1 MSIIKVLKM
10 KLTKNIRISI
20 YILVPIILWM
30 ISGLF
35 KNDNVEIINKDNDLF
50 SVQTLLSY
58 ALEYQP
64 LIKLKATTKSEAR
77 IYVKAKTSG
86 EVVRIGALQGAF
98 VEKDTIL
105 CSLGV
110 VELNRTEVKAPF
122 SGYIEQIVKPG
133 NFLERGQICA
143 TIIQLSPIS
152 FVAGV
157 PEYDINK
164 VRINQNV
171 NVELVTGQ
179 KIKGKL
185 TFVSKSAS
193 PDTRTFS
200 VESQIENLDGAIK
213 DGLTANMTIEIDK
226 VKAHKISPSILLLND
241 EGKLGIRI
249 IQEGNLAKFV
259 EIIILE
265 DSEEGLWVTGIPE
278 KVEIIIQGQGFVE
291 DDQEVI
297 TNRI

>member
-1 MSIIKVLKM
+1 M
-10 KLTKNIRISI
+10 KLTKNIRISL
-20 YILVPIILWM
+20 YILLPILLWM
-30 ISGLF
+30 ASGLF
-35 KNDNVEIINKDNDLF
+35 KNNEGEAIEETNDLF
-50 SVQTLLSY
+50 SVQTVVSN
-58 ALEYQP
+58 AVKYQP

-77 IYVKAKTSG
+77 INVKAKTSG
-86 EVVRIGALQGAF
+86 EVVKIGATQGKY
-98 VEKDTIL
+98 VTKDTVL

-133 NFLERGQICA
+133 NFLERGQVCA
-143 TIIQLSPIS
+143 TIIQLNPIS

-164 VRINQNV
+164 VRINQKV
-171 NVELVTGQ
+171 NLELVTGQ
-179 KIKGKL
+179 SINGEL

-193 PDTRTFS
+193 PDTRTFQ
-200 VESQIENLDGAIK
+200 VESQIENLDGLIK

-249 IQEGNLAKFV
+249 VTKGNIAKFV

-265 DSEEGLWVTGIPE
+265 DSEEGLWITGISE

-291 DDQEVI
+291 DGQEVI

>member
-1 MSIIKVLKM
+1 M
-10 KLTKNIRISI
+10 KITKNIRISL
-20 YILVPIILWM
+20 YILIPILLWM
-30 ISGLF
+30 ISGLYKEDEF
-35 KNDNVEIINKDNDLF
+35 QKPSEAGDLFNVE
-50 SVQTLLSY
+50 TLLSK
-58 ALEYQP
+58 ATEYQP
-64 LIKLKATTKSEAR
+64 LIKLKASTKSEKR
-77 IYVKAKTSG
+77 INVKAKTSG
-86 EVVRIGALQGAF
+86 EVVKIGAIQGAY
-98 VEKDTIL
+98 VQKDTVL

-122 SGYIEQIVKPG
+122 SGFIEQIVKPG

-143 TIIQLSPIS
+143 TIIQLDPITLI
-152 FVAGV
+152 AGV

-164 VRINQNV
+164 VRIGQNV
-171 NVELVTGQ
+171 FVELVTGQ
-179 KIKGKL
+179 KINGKL

-200 VESQIENLDGAIK
+200 VESQIENSDGKVK
-213 DGLTANMTIEIDK
+213 DGLTAEISIEIDK
-226 VKAHKISPSILLLND
+226 VMAHKISPSILLLND

-249 IQEGNLAKFV
+249 VNNGKYANFV

-278 KVEIIIQGQGFVE
+278 EVEIIIQGQGFVE
-291 DDQEVI
+291 NGQEVI

>member
-1 MSIIKVLKM
+1 M
-10 KLTKNIRISI
+10 KITKNIRISL
-20 YILVPIILWM
+20 YILIPILLWM

-35 KNDNVEIINKDNDLF
+35 KEDEFQKPSEAGDLFNVE
-50 SVQTLLSY
+50 TLLSK
-58 ALEYQP
+58 AEEYQP
-64 LIKLKATTKSEAR
+64 LIKLKASTKSEKR
-77 IYVKAKTSG
+77 INVKAKTSG
-86 EVVRIGALQGAF
+86 EVVKIGAIQGAY
-98 VEKDTIL
+98 VKKDTVL

-122 SGYIEQIVKPG
+122 SGFIEQIVKPG

-143 TIIQLSPIS
+143 TIIQLDPITLI
-152 FVAGV
+152 AGV

-164 VRINQNV
+164 VRIGQNV
-171 NVELVTGQ
+171 FVELVTGQ
-179 KIKGKL
+179 KINGKL

-200 VESQIENLDGAIK
+200 VESQIQNSDGKVK
-213 DGLTANMTIEIDK
+213 DGLTAEISIEIDK
-226 VKAHKISPSILLLND
+226 VMAHKISPSILLLND

-249 IQEGNLAKFV
+249 VNNGKYANFV

-278 KVEIIIQGQGFVE
+278 EVEIIIQGQGFVE
-291 DDQEVI
+291 NGQEVI

>member
-1 MSIIKVLKM
+1 M
-10 KLTKNIRISI
+10 KLTKNIRLSL

-30 ISGLF
+30 ISGFF
-35 KNDNVEIINKDNDLF
+35 KNDNLEIKKETSDLF
-50 SVQTLLSY
+50 NVQTYLSI
-58 ALEYQP
+58 AEEYQP
-64 LIKLKATTKSEAR
+64 LIKLKATSFSETKVN
-77 IYVKAKTSG
+77 VKAKTSG
-86 EVVRIGALQGAF
+86 EVVSIGAIQGDY
-98 VEKDTIL
+98 VKKDSIL

-122 SGYIEQIVKPG
+122 SGFIEQIIKPG

-143 TIIQLSPIS
+143 TIIKLDPIT
-152 FVAGV
+152 FYAGV

-164 VRINQNV
+164 VRVNQKV
-171 NVELVTGQ
+171 NLELVTGQ
-179 KIKGKL
+179 KIKGSL

-193 PDTRTFS
+193 SETRTFRVGS
-200 VESQIENLDGAIK
+200 MIDNPDGFIK
-213 DGLTANMTIEIDK
+213 DGLTANMTIEIDL

-249 IQEGNLAKFV
+249 IEKGSIAKFV

-291 DDQEVI
+291 DGQKVV

>member
-1 MSIIKVLKM
+1 M
-10 KLTKNIRISI
+10 KLTKNIRISL
-20 YILVPIILWM
+20 YILIPILLWM

-35 KNDNVEIINKDNDLF
+35 KNENIDEKIETTDLF
-50 SVQTLLSY
+50 SVQTSISY
-58 ALEYQP
+58 AVEYQP
-64 LIKLKATTKSEAR
+64 LIKLKATSYSETKVD
-77 IYVKAKTSG
+77 VKAKTSG
-86 EVVRIGALQGAF
+86 EVVKIGSIQGNLIK
-98 VEKDTIL
+98 KDEVL

-122 SGYIEQIVKPG
+122 TGYIERIIKPG

-143 TIIQLSPIS
+143 TIIKLDPIS
-152 FVAGV
+152 FFAGV

-164 VRINQNV
+164 VRVNQKINL
-171 NVELVTGQ
+171 ELVTGDR
-179 KIKGKL
+179 IAGNL

-193 PDTRTFS
+193 PDTRTFRVGS
-200 VESQIENLDGAIK
+200 MIKNPDGFIK
-213 DGLTANMTIEIDK
+213 DGLTANMSIEIDK

-249 IQEGNLAKFV
+249 IKQDKFAEFI

-278 KVEIIIQGQGFVE
+278 TVEIIIQGQGFVE
-291 DDQEVI
+291 DGQEVI

>member
-1 MSIIKVLKM
+1 M
-10 KLTKNIRISI
+10 KLTKNIRISL
-20 YILVPIILWM
+20 YILLPILLWM
-30 ISGLF
+30 ASGLF
-35 KNDNVEIINKDNDLF
+35 KNNEGEVIEETNDLF
-50 SVQTLLSY
+50 SVQTIISN
-58 ALEYQP
+58 AVKYQP

-77 IYVKAKTSG
+77 INVKAKTSG
-86 EVVRIGALQGAF
+86 EVVKIGATQGNY
-98 VEKDTIL
+98 VLKDTVL
-105 CSLGV
+105 CSLGI

-133 NFLERGQICA
+133 NFLERGQVCA
-143 TIIQLSPIS
+143 TIIQLNPIS

-164 VRINQNV
+164 VRINQKV
-171 NVELVTGQ
+171 NLELVTGQ
-179 KIKGKL
+179 SINGEL

-193 PDTRTFS
+193 PDTRTFQ
-200 VESQIENLDGAIK
+200 VESQIENLDGLIK

-249 IQEGNLAKFV
+249 VTKGNIAKFV

-265 DSEEGLWVTGIPE
+265 DSEEGLWITGISE

-291 DDQEVI
+291 DGQEVI